1 MDPISISYEDFARL
15 ISQRIPILLRA
26 AGFLVN
32 QHHNNCGR
40 LTRPLLGELLTQS
53 TQVEEFLDSYGAG
66 NNSQWAGFR
75 SMIAAIKL
83 FSNVGY
89 ELLHIQHSI
98 PAYRL
103 LPVGQDF
110 NLGTQEAIHF
120 VEDVLFRA
128 TERLL
133 QESAGLHLPIPHS
146 IPSPDVYM
154 ETLPSGRLPHD
165 LATRKLETVS
175 STVTLLA
182 TAFLNLAAE
191 CKQAL
196 PKERQIISQEYP
208 GEITGPISEE
218 KLRSLEL
225 RFHNLQSLYDT
236 YVSTTE
242 TEVFDKDLTILRG
255 HITVVLHLL
264 RTARDFAHYCERHA
278 SPASL
283 HVPGARQ
290 LVEPEKLLDILIHY
304 PLSFVSEYLTRA
316 ELLCQDML
324 RRYTENV
331 RIEVRVPP
339 YRGFH
344 VRPSTL
350 ISKLVLHYGSEVRME
365 LEDESYDA
373 RSPLELF
380 RANEKINAQKR
391 RSLAAEIIRLNL
403 VPSHPNGSDVK
414 TLMRN
419 VVMTLADCGK
429 ILLYEQPLKLDELM
443 LRSEA
448 TLIEQITDEIAKL
461 LVMGKIDIA
470 TEMKVVFFGDKRVL
484 EDIRLLAEAG
494 YGEDCFGNN
503 IPLPEQ
509 LKYLRQ

>member
-1 MDPISISYEDFARL
+1 MDLISISYEDFARL
-15 ISQRIPILLRA
+15 VGQRILILLRA
-26 AGFLVN
+26 AGFLVKHH
-32 QHHNNCGR
+32 HHNRGR
-40 LTRPLLGELLTQS
+40 LTRPLLGELLAQS
-53 TQVEEFLDSYGAG
+53 TQVEELLDSYGAG

-75 SMIAAIKL
+75 SIIAAIKL
-83 FSNVGY
+83 FSNIGY

-103 LPVGQDF
+103 LPVEQNF
-110 NLGTQEAIHF
+110 ILSTQKAVDF
-120 VEDVLFRA
+120 VEDILFRSA
-128 TERLL
+128 ERLL
-133 QESAGLHLPIPHS
+133 QVSAGLHLPSPPSVPS
-146 IPSPDVYM
+146 IDAYTEM
-154 ETLPSGRLPHD
+154 LPPGRLPHD
-165 LATRKLETVS
+165 LANRKLETVFN
-175 STVTLLA
+175 TVSLLA

-191 CKQAL
+191 CRQAL
-196 PKERQIISQEYP
+196 PKGRALPQEYLC
-208 GEITGPISEE
+208 EMTGPISEE

-242 TEVFDKDLTILRG
+242 TEVLDKDLPVLRG

-264 RTARDFAHYCERHA
+264 RTARDFAHYYERHI
-278 SPASL
+278 STDSL
-283 HVPGARQ
+283 HISGTGQ
-290 LVEPEKLLDILIHY
+290 LVEPEKLLDILIRY
-304 PLSFVSEYLTRA
+304 SICFVGEYLTCA
-316 ELLCQDML
+316 ELLCQNML

-350 ISKLVLHYGSEVRME
+350 ISKLVLHYGSDVRME
-365 LEDESYDA
+365 LEEESYDA

-403 VPSHPNGSDVK
+403 IPLHADNGDIK
-414 TLMRN
+414 ALIRN
-419 VVMTLADCGK
+419 VIMTLAEQGK
-429 ILLYEQPLKLDELM
+429 VIIYEQPLKLDELT
-443 LRSEA
+443 LQSDA

-461 LVMGKIDIA
+461 LVMGKIDIT
-470 TEMKVVFFGDKRVL
+470 TEMKVIFLGDKRVL
-484 EDIRLLAEAG
+484 EDIRLLAEIS

-503 IPLPEQ
+503 IPLPER

>member
-1 MDPISISYEDFARL
+1 MGSPSISYEDFARL
-15 ISQRIPILLRA
+15 VSLRAMVLLRA
-26 AGFLVN
+26 ADFLIH
-32 QHHNNCGR
+32 QHNNNCKT
-40 LTRPLLGELLTQS
+40 LTRPLLGEFLAQATQI
-53 TQVEEFLDSYGAG
+53 EELLDSYGAR

-75 SMIAAIKL
+75 STIAAIKL

-89 ELLHIQHSI
+89 ELLHIQLSI
-98 PAYRL
+98 PVYRL

-110 NLGTQEAIHF
+110 ALSTQQTIDF
-120 VEDVLFRA
+120 VEEILFRA
-128 TERLL
+128 AERLC
-133 QESAGLHLPIPHS
+133 QEAAGLQISFPCSHLTVDIYTES
-146 IPSPDVYM
+146 V
-154 ETLPSGRLPHD
+154 LSGRLPHD

-175 STVTLLA
+175 STITLLA

-191 CKQAL
+191 CRQAL
-196 PKERQIISQEYP
+196 PKGETLPQEYLC
-208 GEITGPISEE
+208 EITGPISEE
-218 KLRSLEL
+218 QLRSLEL

-242 TEVFDKDLTILRG
+242 TEVLDKDLPVLRG

-264 RTARDFAHYCERHA
+264 RTARDFAHYYERHA
-278 SPASL
+278 GPASL
-283 HVPGARQ
+283 YVPGFQ
-290 LVEPEKLLDILIHY
+290 HLVEPEKLLDILIHY
-304 PLSFVSEYLTRA
+304 SICFVGEYLTCA

-324 RRYTENV
+324 RRYTENT

-350 ISKLVLHYGSEVRME
+350 ISKLVLHYGSDVRME

-391 RSLAAEIIRLNL
+391 RSLATEIIRLNL
-403 VPSHPNGSDVK
+403 AASHPDNIDVK

-419 VVMTLADCGK
+419 IIIALAESGK
-429 ILLYEQPLKLDELM
+429 LIIYEQPLRLDELT
-443 LRSEA
+443 LQSDA
-448 TLIEQITDEIAKL
+448 TLIEQLTDEIAKL
-461 LVMGKIDIA
+461 LVMGKIDIT
-470 TEMKVVFFGDKRVL
+470 TEMKVTFFGDKRVL
-484 EDIRLLAEAG
+484 EDIRLLAEIG
-494 YGEDCFGNN
+494 YGEDSFGNN
-503 IPLPEQ
+503 IPLPER